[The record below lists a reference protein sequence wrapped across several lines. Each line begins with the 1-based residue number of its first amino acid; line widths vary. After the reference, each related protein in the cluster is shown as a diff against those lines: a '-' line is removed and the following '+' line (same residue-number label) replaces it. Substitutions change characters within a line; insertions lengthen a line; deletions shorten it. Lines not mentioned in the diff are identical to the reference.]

1 MFSRQLYQ
9 CGILICRTCTLQE
22 KLRPIDKKLQ
32 YQMDKLLRAAA
43 QLHQPG
49 SVTAAAANGSGAAAD
64 PLSYGPNPD
73 QLLPRVPLQSRDGG
87 AGAAAEGAGEGLAD
101 GNGLYRP
108 PRNVAVSNRCPSDS
122 SLYCRTAVP
131 FPF

>member
-1 MFSRQLYQ
+1 MLGKLVRLSSSAQTLTSAAEM
-9 CGILICRTCTLQE
+9 GCRCSARAWPQE

-43 QLHQPG
+43 QLQQPG
-49 SVTAAAANGSGAAAD
+49 SAAAAAANGSAAAAN

-73 QLLPRVPLQSRDGG
+73 QLLPKVPLPRDGDG
-87 AGAAAEGAGEGLAD
+87 AGAAADGAGDGLAD

-108 PRNVAVSNRCPSDS
+108 PRNVAVR
-122 SLYCRTAVP
+122 RP
-131 FPF
+131 FFLR